1 MKKTTFALMTAL
13 AALTSTHA
21 FAAEQIAQLCTSE
34 EVQGIHLVTLTK
46 GNNPHFTVQNG
57 GAILKGDLKPIFTPL
72 ILTENVHGYEFNDG
86 TQTQT
91 FRDEKFI
98 IKDNKTNRSTVFD
111 NCISAPQTLVNLAQG
126 KPSGLPA
133 DTNLEAYMRQYTDA
147 YFEQVRIFNTPFESQ
162 QDMEAAD
169 SKPQPPTAEDLKRW
183 AGFKV
188 LAVKNDAV
196 LGPINTANWD
206 KREKGQD
213 DSVDYSKAP
222 STCDLMIT
230 AKVDD
235 ESNYKPIAFVK
246 GGIKLAPEGD
256 LLLRAIF
263 KPAFSKKTEAFAL
276 VYITRH
282 SVPRMPNVFPDTHAI
297 IDVPADKDI
306 AYEAWNCK

>member
-1 MKKTTFALMTAL
+1 MEKTTFALMTAL

-34 EVQGIHLVTLTK
+34 EIQGVHLVTLTK
-46 GNNPHFTVQNG
+46 GNNPQFVVQKG
-57 GAILKGDLKPIFTPL
+57 GAILAGELKPVFTPL
-72 ILTENVHGYEFNDG
+72 ILTENAYGYEFNDG

-91 FRDEKFI
+91 VRGGKYI
-98 IKDNKTNRSTVFD
+98 VKDNKTNRSTVFD
-111 NCISAPQTLVNLAQG
+111 NCMSAPQTLVNLSQG

-133 DTNLEAYMRQYTDA
+133 GTNLEAYMRQYTDA
-147 YFEQVRIFNTPFESQ
+147 FFEQQRIFNTPFESQ
-162 QDMEAAD
+162 QNMESAD
-169 SKPQPPTAEDLKRW
+169 SKPQQPTAEDLKRW
-183 AGFKV
+183 ADFKV
-188 LAVKNDAV
+188 LADKNDAV
-196 LGPINTANWD
+196 LGPINAANWD
-206 KREKGQD
+206 RREKGQD
-213 DSVDYSKAP
+213 DSVDYTKAP

-235 ESNYKPIAFVK
+235 KSNYKPIAYVK
-246 GGIKLAPEGD
+246 SGIKLAPEGD
-256 LLLRAIF
+256 LLRAIF
-263 KPAFSKKTEAFAL
+263 KPAFNKKTEAFAL